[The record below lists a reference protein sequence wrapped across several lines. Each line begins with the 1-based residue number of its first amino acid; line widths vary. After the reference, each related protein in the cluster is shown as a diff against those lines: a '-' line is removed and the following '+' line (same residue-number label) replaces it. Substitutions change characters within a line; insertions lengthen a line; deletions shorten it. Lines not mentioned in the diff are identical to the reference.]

1 MARLGK
7 KDVLRIA
14 KQKKVKFVR
23 LWFTDILGFLKSFA
37 ITVRELEG
45 ALEEGR
51 GFDGS
56 SIVGFVRID
65 ESDMVAMPDPACN
78 PYLAFTVMVAAG
90 LEGIMKKYPLRDAIE
105 RNVYEMT
112 QEERKKNKIDSLPGN
127 LYEAIQ
133 VTEESQLVRQALGE
147 DLFYKFIGNKKIEWN
162 RYQAQV
168 TDYELQQYF
177 SIL

>member
-1 MARLGK
+1 MPGLSK

-14 KQKKVKFVR
+14 KQKDVR
-23 LWFTDILGFLKSFA
+23 FIRLFFTDIHGFLKSFA
-37 ITVRELEG
+37 ITIRELEG

-78 PYLAFTVMVAAG
+78 PHLAFTVMVAAG
-90 LEGIMKKYPLRDAIE
+90 LEGIMKKYPLRDPIE

-133 VTEESQLVRQALGE
+133 VTEESQIVRHALGE
-147 DLFYKFIGNKKIEWN
+147 DLF
-162 RYQAQV
+162 
-168 TDYELQQYF
+168 
-177 SIL
+177 